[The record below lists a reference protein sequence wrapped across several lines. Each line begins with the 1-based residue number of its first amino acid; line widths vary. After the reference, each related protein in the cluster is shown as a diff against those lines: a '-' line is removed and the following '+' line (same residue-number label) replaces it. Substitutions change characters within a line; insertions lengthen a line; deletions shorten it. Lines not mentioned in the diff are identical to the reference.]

1 MKQIRLTRPA
11 WRVFAAS
18 CEEIAN
24 FNRIAGSATSASVP
38 QDGVF
43 LLSVYTIPS
52 QWLMEPMEDI
62 VKHVLASLGSLR
74 SCNVIEN
81 GTNMSRYQVEYFNKR
96 HAAYAFSCLGGFKLD
111 VFPFSPSFCPL
122 FSWECNANIGFLQS
136 LRFNV
141 SICAEEDIPTPSHLR
156 TTSFG
161 SPQSPVTPYHLVSKE
176 NEVEGKIDISPASE
190 AGQTSAEHAIDLDR
204 IRQGLDVRSTV
215 GFFPLSAERPISH
228 MCPYRS

>member
-1 MKQIRLTRPA
+1 MKQIRLTRPS

-18 CEEIAN
+18 YEEIAN
-24 FNRIAGSATSASVP
+24 FNRIAGSAPSASVP

-74 SCNVIEN
+74 SCNLIEN

-111 VFPFSPSFCPL
+111 VFPFFCLLLFAFCFLESAMLILVVYRVFVSMSPFVQKKTYLPRLISETPALAPL
-122 FSWECNANIGFLQS
+122 RAL
-136 LRFNV
+136 
-141 SICAEEDIPTPSHLR
+141 
-156 TTSFG
+156 
-161 SPQSPVTPYHLVSKE
+161 
-176 NEVEGKIDISPASE
+176 
-190 AGQTSAEHAIDLDR
+190 
-204 IRQGLDVRSTV
+204 
-215 GFFPLSAERPISH
+215 
-228 MCPYRS
+228 